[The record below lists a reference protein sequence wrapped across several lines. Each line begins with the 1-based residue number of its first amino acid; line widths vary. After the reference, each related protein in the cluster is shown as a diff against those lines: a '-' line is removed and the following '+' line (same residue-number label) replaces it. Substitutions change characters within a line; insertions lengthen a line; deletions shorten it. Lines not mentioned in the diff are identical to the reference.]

1 MTSKCILITPAH
13 NEAALIEATCQSIA
27 AQTLGSL
34 KWIVVDDSSSDETS
48 TIVDRYRKTYPDR
61 IELISIVR
69 TPGRDFR
76 NKVRA
81 FEAGLVRA
89 RELGY
94 QYLGNLDADISFAP
108 DYYASLV
115 NYLELHPRV
124 GIVGGLVESRIDG
137 QFVPQSLAEGS
148 VAGAV
153 QLFRSACFDDVGGY
167 RALPLGGV
175 DAAAE
180 IVARMKGWEVRTLQ
194 HIRVLEHRRTGTAL
208 VSPLRARV
216 HEGRR
221 MHSLGYSPQFFFARC
236 IRRSLEK
243 PRLLGSLAALYGFV
257 SAILQRAPHVL
268 PPEVVKYLRKEQNL
282 KLLKLL
288 RINAPSRVA

>member
-1 MTSKCILITPAH
+1 VTSKCILITPAH
-13 NEAALIEATCQSIA
+13 NAAALIEATCQSIA
-27 AQTLGSL
+27 AQTLDSL

-48 TIVDRYRKTYPDR
+48 SIVDRYRKTYPNR
-61 IELISIVR
+61 IELISRVR

-81 FEAGLVRA
+81 FEAGLARA

-108 DYYASLV
+108 DYYATLV
-115 NYLELHPRV
+115 NYLELNPRV
-124 GIVGGLVESRIDG
+124 GIVGGLVESRIG
-137 QFVPQSLAEGS
+137 GKFVPQSLAEGS

-153 QLFRSACFDDVGGY
+153 QLFRSACFDDIGGY
-167 RALPLGGV
+167 RPLPLGGI

-180 IVARMKGWEVRTLQ
+180 IISRIKGWEVRTLQ
-194 HIRVLEHRRTGTAL
+194 LIRVLEHRRTGTAV
-208 VSPLRARV
+208 VSPLKARV

-221 MHSLGYSPQFFFARC
+221 MHSLGYSFPFFCARC
-236 IRRSLEK
+236 VRRSLEK

-257 SAILQRAPHVL
+257 GAIVQRAPHVL

-282 KLLKLL
+282 KLLNFL
-288 RINAPSRVA
+288 RINASSRVA